1 MIQIKK
7 DQNLFNILY
16 YANIINM
23 KIDDEFCDIS
33 VLQNWIEVKKVLVA
47 SATQKRVAKQPK
59 GIEFLPQ
66 TQIF

>member
-1 MIQIKK
+1 MIQIKI

-59 GIEFLPQ
+59 FHDVLELHD
-66 TQIF
+66 